1 MDGTKRDPEAFAEI
15 GRWVTRCARPADLA
29 RWRLA
34 FADDG
39 PGTGASGS
47 GAPGYN
53 APMTDAERSAAREAR
68 RREAVEAL
76 AAYQNADGGFGH
88 ALEADSWNPDSSPL
102 TTSTAVGILDEIGWA
117 DAAHPVVQGILRYLD
132 GRCDMDEARKRWLL
146 CVPSNDLHPHAPWWG
161 FATASAERAEF
172 NPTGILAGFL
182 MRHAARGSERF
193 AFAEPI
199 ARELLARF
207 LAEPRIDMHPLACV
221 LSLLDGLKRSW
232 FDDAALLARAGE
244 AAMNRVHELI
254 EKDRDDW
261 GAYACRPSFF
271 VDGPEHP
278 LAAGNEDAIDAEC
291 DFLLSGRGADG
302 VWGLSWSWGAYE
314 REFAVAETWWK
325 ADVALRHAR
334 FLRAFGRI

>member
-1 MDGTKRDPEAFAEI
+1 MDGSMRNPEVFAEI
-15 GRWVTRCARPADLA
+15 GRWVMRNARPVDLA
-29 RWRLA
+29 RWRFA
-34 FADDG
+34 FAD
-39 PGTGASGS
+39 
-47 GAPGYN
+47 GAPG
-53 APMTDAERSAAREAR
+53 TDAERSAAREVR

-88 ALEADSWNPDSSPL
+88 ALEADNWNPDSSPL
-102 TTSTAVGILDEIGWA
+102 TTSRAVEILDEIGWT
-117 DAAHPVVQGILRYLD
+117 DASHPVVQGILRYLD
-132 GRCDMDEARKRWLL
+132 SRCDFDEGRRRWLL

-161 FATASAERAEF
+161 CVADSALRERSEY

-199 ARELLARF
+199 ARELLERF

-232 FDDAALLARAGE
+232 FDDASLLARAGE
-244 AAMNRVHELI
+244 AAMTRVHELI
-254 EKDRDDW
+254 EKDRGDW

-271 VDGPEHP
+271 VDGPDHP
-278 LAAGNEDAIDAEC
+278 LAEGNEDAIEAEC

-325 ADVALRHAR
+325 ADVALRHVR